1 MGIRYKLDTN
11 VTPLEKKRRA
21 LRYLKRGWQ
30 YLFLGKAAGG
40 TAKKFTHTLSHPK
53 HRTLTVFLREAENI
67 IPYSKPKVFSTFDLI
82 LAVVVFCFVA
92 VVAVVVAAAV
102 DVLVCYVAVVDRE
115 TYRYS
120 LVKIGSVTAEI
131 MLTLSLRL
139 VVVGGRMVVCR
150 VIFMPNLTLS

>member
-1 MGIRYKLDTN
+1 MRLSQVSVGIRYKLDTN

-82 LAVVVFCFVA
+82 LAVVV
-92 VVAVVVAAAV
+92 
-102 DVLVCYVAVVDRE
+102 
-115 TYRYS
+115 
-120 LVKIGSVTAEI
+120 VKTPTQPQ
-131 MLTLSLRL
+131 L
-139 VVVGGRMVVCR
+139 
-150 VIFMPNLTLS
+150 NLT